1 MSFPFLEQL
10 LRPMTRFALFALI
23 LSGCSSTPTEVSKGT
38 VQGRTFNFVSR
49 QSEPN
54 YADNRE
60 AVHRSVQ
67 RAITKD
73 LAARGL
79 TRVPSGGDLMVAYL
93 LIKGDNVSTT
103 VNPDYF
109 GDSDDLGHLEDIAHN
124 KHMAHGARDHFEA
137 GTLLIDIVDGKSSK
151 LLKRGY
157 ATRPLPSNL
166 PASARDARIQEAVD
180 EILRDVHFKS

>member
-1 MSFPFLEQL
+1 
-10 LRPMTRFALFALI
+10 MTRFALFAVI
-23 LSGCSSTPTEVSKGT
+23 LGGCSSTPTNVSTGT
-38 VQGRTFNFVSR
+38 IQARTFNFLSR
-49 QSEPN
+49 QAEPN
-54 YADNRE
+54 YADNRQ
-60 AVHRSVQ
+60 AVHQSVQ

-73 LAARGL
+73 LAVRGV
-79 TRVPSGGDLMVAYL
+79 TRVPSGGDLTVAYL

-109 GDSDDLGHLEDIAHN
+109 GYSDDLGHLEDLAHN
-124 KHMAHGARDHFEA
+124 KRIAHGARDHFEA

-157 ATRPLPSNL
+157 ATRPLAPNL
-166 PASARDARIQEAVD
+166 SAGARDARIQEAVD